1 MNILIFVLLLT
12 FTIETKG
19 ENNNATTVVST
30 SDNGSAS
37 DSSFSFKAISFTSTE
52 SHAYSATNTLNSTSS
67 SVSETFTFTSS
78 SKMNAT
84 TSYNTSKGTE
94 QPKDPLNYL
103 DFRTVL
109 IFMLGVIFSTVIFS
123 VVLCVVSVCIRCR
136 KTDANT
142 DKEGIILEAVKSE
155 HDQSVMQSDEHQ
167 ADEQAPLQ
175 VHSPVSSNTSALNG
189 GTDEEMKIL
198 GKEQTEGI
206 GVVNELDYASIN
218 YSLLQKKDDG
228 GSMPQK
234 VESDYAEIQ
243 LKKPSEGAKV
253 ETLSDGERQDELKQ
267 DGVDQDLDSEMVS
280 QKDV

>member
-94 QPKDPLNYL
+94 QPNPLNYL

-155 HDQSVMQSDEHQ
+155 HDQSVMQFDEHQ

-234 VESDYAEIQ
+234 VESEYAEIQ
-243 LKKPSEGAKV
+243 LKKPSEEAKV

>member
-1 MNILIFVLLLT
+1 SGLGRSECREMNIIILVLLFT
-12 FTIETKG
+12 FTVETKG
-19 ENNNATTVVST
+19 NNITTTVT
-30 SDNGSAS
+30 SEGVTSNNGSTQGS
-37 DSSFSFKAISFTSTE
+37 QFTSNQESSSTSTE
-52 SHAYSATNTLNSTSS
+52 ELTSSATSTLKPTLTVTSS
-67 SVSETFTFTSS
+67 ST
-78 SKMNAT
+78 MNAN
-84 TSYNTSKGTE
+84 TSYNNDTTVQPTSNFF
-94 QPKDPLNYL
+94 NYMDL
-103 DFRTVL
+103 RTIL

-175 VHSPVSSNTSALNG
+175 VHSPVSSNTSTLNG
-189 GTDEEMKIL
+189 GTDEEMKVF
-198 GKEQTEGI
+198 GKEQTEGL

-228 GSMPQK
+228 DSMPQK

-243 LKKPSEGAKV
+243 LKKPSEGEKV
-253 ETLSDGERQDELKQ
+253 ETLPDGERPEEPKQ
-267 DGVDQDLDSEMVS
+267 DGVDQDLDSEM
-280 QKDV
+280 